1 MFGTSNSEMSGMI
14 CAPIRRD
21 GEAESRQRMD
31 NKNGRYGGSRTQTP
45 ARYGCKLW
53 HDEAGRM
60 PLKSTVRE
68 SSPGYNG

>member
-1 MFGTSNSEMSGMI
+1 M

-21 GEAESRQRMD
+21 GEAESRQTMD

-45 ARYGCKLW
+45 SRYGIKLW
-53 HDEAGRM
+53 HEESGRRVER
-60 PLKSTVRE
+60 PTVRE